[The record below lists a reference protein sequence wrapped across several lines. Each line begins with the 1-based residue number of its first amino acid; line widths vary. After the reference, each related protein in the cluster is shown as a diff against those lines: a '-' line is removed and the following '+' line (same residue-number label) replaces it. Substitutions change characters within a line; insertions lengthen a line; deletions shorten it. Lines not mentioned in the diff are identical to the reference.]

1 MTTSGP
7 IRAIAAYTFL
17 EAVRNRLL
25 WLVIGFMVVAFS
37 LAEFLGEVAI
47 TETIQFQSAF
57 LGATLRGFAVFMVSL
72 FVITSMVREF
82 NDKGLELVLSLP
94 IPRASYFLGKLAG
107 FSLLAALTSLLC
119 SLCLLLYAPVSQVAL
134 WGVSLTLELLIVT
147 AFSLLCLF
155 TFSHVTLALS
165 VLMGFYL
172 LSRTIGAIQL
182 MGTGPLADTSS
193 LSQQVINVFL
203 DSLAFVLPE
212 LHNFTVSQWLVY
224 HTGGWPALVPLA
236 GQSLIYVGLI
246 SGAALFDLYR
256 KNL

>member
-1 MTTSGP
+1 MTISGP
-7 IRAIAAYTFL
+7 IGAIAAYTFL
-17 EAVRNRLL
+17 EAIRNRLL
-25 WLVIGFMVVAFS
+25 WLVIAFMVVAFA

-94 IPRASYFLGKLAG
+94 IPRASYFFGKLVG
-107 FSLLAALTSLLC
+107 FSLLAGLTSLLC
-119 SLCLLLYAPVSQVAL
+119 SLCLLLYAPASQVVL
-134 WGVSLTLELLIVT
+134 WGISLTLELLIVT

-165 VLMGFYL
+165 VVMGFYV

-182 MGTGPLADTSS
+182 IGTGPLTDTGPS
-193 LSQQVINVFL
+193 LSR
-203 DSLAFVLPE
+203 SLTGFWIAWLSCC
-212 LHNFTVSQWLVY
+212 LSFTASRY
-224 HTGGWPALVPLA
+224 RSGWYITPVA
-236 GQSLIYVGLI
+236 GLGWHLSWDK
-246 SGAALFDLYR
+246 A
-256 KNL
+256 